1 MPLIILLLSLLMGIS
16 FLFGNFLVYKFKSKK
31 MSYFAVG
38 LAFMIFTAVIF
49 VDLVPEIIDL
59 VDSYSKIWLVIFGTL
74 FGMSLLFLIDLFIP
88 HHHHEHEHNDEKKV
102 DHKKHLYHIGLLT
115 LISVVMHNFFEGIAF
130 YAIASSSIKSALI
143 VCAGIAM
150 HNIPLGIEISYLF
163 INSKKNKLVRN
174 ILLVVSGTLGAIL
187 GLVIGEL
194 SNSLN
199 LVILSI
205 TCGMM
210 LYTGLL
216 ELGIETIKDIK
227 EKGVIEGILL
237 GAIIFALMLL

>member
-16 FLFGNFLVYKFKSKK
+16 FLFGNFLVYKFNSKK
-31 MSYFAVG
+31 MSYFSVG

-49 VDLVPEIIDL
+49 VDVVPEIL
-59 VDSYSKIWLVIFGTL
+59 ELTTSYNKMWLVIFGTL
-74 FGMSLLFLIDLFIP
+74 FGISLLFLIDLFVP
-88 HHHHEHEHNDEKKV
+88 HHHHEHEHNDESKAE
-102 DHKKHLYHIGLLT
+102 HKKHLYHIGLLT
-115 LISVVMHNFFEGIAF
+115 LISVIMHNFFEGIAF
-130 YAIASSSIKSALI
+130 YAIASSSLKSALI

-163 INSKKNKLVRN
+163 VNSKKNVLIRN
-174 ILLVVSGTLGAIL
+174 ILLVISGTLGAVVGLIL
-187 GLVIGEL
+187 GDL
-194 SNSLN
+194 SDSLN

-210 LYTGLL
+210 LYTGLF
-216 ELGIETIKDIK
+216 ELGMESIKDIK
-227 EKGVIEGILL
+227 EKGVLEGILV